1 MKSDKVRNFIQRR
14 IRRRFIFAGVTLIL
28 YFSYALNYTEIGSFL
43 NQRLGN
49 SYISGSLLMYGLI
62 IISSI
67 LLEWIFLRTQEEMS
81 SEGDEGW

>member
-1 MKSDKVRNFIQRR
+1 MKSDRVRNFLRR
-14 IRRRFIFAGVTLIL
+14 QIRRRFLFASVTLII

-67 LLEWIFLRTQEEMS
+67 GLEWIFLRTQEEMS
-81 SEGDEGW
+81 SEGDEG

>member
-1 MKSDKVRNFIQRR
+1 MKSDKVRNFLRR
-14 IRRRFIFAGVTLIL
+14 QIRRRFLFASVTLII

-43 NQRLGN
+43 NQRLGS

-67 LLEWIFLRTQEEMS
+67 GLEWIFLRTQEEMS
-81 SEGDEGW
+81 SEGDEG

>member
-1 MKSDKVRNFIQRR
+1 MKSDRVRNFLRR
-14 IRRRFIFAGVTLIL
+14 QIRRRFLFASVTLII

-43 NQRLGN
+43 NQRLGS

-67 LLEWIFLRTQEEMS
+67 GLEWIFLRTQEEMS
-81 SEGDEGW
+81 SEGDEG

>member
-1 MKSDKVRNFIQRR
+1 MKSDRVRNFLRR
-14 IRRRFIFAGVTLIL
+14 QIRRRFLFASVTLII

-43 NQRLGN
+43 NQRLGS

-67 LLEWIFLRTQEEMS
+67 GLEWIFLRTQEEMS
-81 SEGDEGW
+81 SEGDDG

>member
-1 MKSDKVRNFIQRR
+1 MKSDRVRNFLQRQ
-14 IRRRFIFAGVTLIL
+14 IRRRFLFASVTLII

-43 NQRLGN
+43 NQRLGS

-67 LLEWIFLRTQEEMS
+67 VLELIFLRTQDEMS
-81 SEGDEGW
+81 SEGDEG

>member
-1 MKSDKVRNFIQRR
+1 MKSDRVRNFLRR
-14 IRRRFIFAGVTLIL
+14 QIRRRFLFASVTLII

-43 NQRLGN
+43 NQRLGS

-67 LLEWIFLRTQEEMS
+67 GLEWIFLRTQEEIS
-81 SEGDEGW
+81 SEGDEG

>member
-1 MKSDKVRNFIQRR
+1 MKSDRVRNFLQRQ
-14 IRRRFIFAGVTLIL
+14 IRRRFLFASVTLII

-43 NQRLGN
+43 NQRLGS

-67 LLEWIFLRTQEEMS
+67 GLEWIFLRTQEEMS
-81 SEGDEGW
+81 SEGDEG

>member
-1 MKSDKVRNFIQRR
+1 MKSDRVRNFLRR
-14 IRRRFIFAGVTLIL
+14 QIRRRFLFASVTLII

-43 NQRLGN
+43 NQRLGS

-67 LLEWIFLRTQEEMS
+67 GLEWSFLRTQEEMS
-81 SEGDEGW
+81 SEGDEG

>member
-1 MKSDKVRNFIQRR
+1 MKSDRVRYFLRR
-14 IRRRFIFAGVTLIL
+14 QIRRRFLFASVTLII

-67 LLEWIFLRTQEEMS
+67 GLEWIFLRTQEEMS
-81 SEGDEGW
+81 SEGDEG

>member
-1 MKSDKVRNFIQRR
+1 MKSDRVRNFLRR
-14 IRRRFIFAGVTLIL
+14 QIRRRFLFASVTLII

-43 NQRLGN
+43 NQRLGS

-67 LLEWIFLRTQEEMS
+67 GLEWIFLRTQEEINS
-81 SEGDEGW
+81 DGDEG

>member
-1 MKSDKVRNFIQRR
+1 MKSDRVRNFLRR
-14 IRRRFIFAGVTLIL
+14 QIRRRFLFASVTLII

-43 NQRLGN
+43 NQRLGS

-67 LLEWIFLRTQEEMS
+67 GLEWVFLRTQEEMS
-81 SEGDEGW
+81 SEGDEG

>member
-1 MKSDKVRNFIQRR
+1 MKSDRVRNFLRR
-14 IRRRFIFAGVTLIL
+14 QIRRRFLFASVTLII

-67 LLEWIFLRTQEEMS
+67 GLEWIFLRTQEDMS
-81 SEGDEGW
+81 SEGDEG

>member
-1 MKSDKVRNFIQRR
+1 MKSDRVRNFLRR
-14 IRRRFIFAGVTLIL
+14 QIRRRFLFASVTLII

-43 NQRLGN
+43 NQRLGS

-67 LLEWIFLRTQEEMS
+67 GLEWIFLRTQEEMN
-81 SEGDEGW
+81 SEGDEG

>member
-1 MKSDKVRNFIQRR
+1 M
-14 IRRRFIFAGVTLIL
+14 
-28 YFSYALNYTEIGSFL
+28 GSFL

-67 LLEWIFLRTQEEMS
+67 LLEWVFLRTQEEMS
-81 SEGDEGW
+81 SEGDEG

>member
-1 MKSDKVRNFIQRR
+1 MKSDRVRNFLQRQ
-14 IRRRFIFAGVTLIL
+14 IRRRVLFASVTLII

-67 LLEWIFLRTQEEMS
+67 GLEWIFLRTQEEMS
-81 SEGDEGW
+81 SEGDEG